1 MTALEHLVHQLE
13 EKASF
18 LKDGISLGRAASFE
32 EYKGTCG
39 KIQGLLEA
47 RDLIKDLMQNMET
60 SDD

>member
-1 MTALEHLVHQLE
+1 MTVLEHLVQELE
-13 EKASF
+13 QKALF
-18 LKDGISLGRAASFE
+18 LKDGISLGRANSFE

-47 RDLIKDLMQNMET
+47 RDLIKDLMQNMEN

>member
-1 MTALEHLVHQLE
+1 MTALEHLVQQLE
-13 EKASF
+13 EKTLF

-47 RDLIKDLMQNMET
+47 RDLIKDLIHKMET
-60 SDD
+60 SDE

>member
-13 EKASF
+13 EKALF

-32 EYKGTCG
+32 DYKGTCG

>member
-13 EKASF
+13 EKALF
-18 LKDGISLGRAASFE
+18 LKDGISQGRAASFE

>member
-13 EKASF
+13 EKAKF
-18 LKDGISLGRAASFE
+18 LKDGVSLGRATSFE
-32 EYKGTCG
+32 DYKGTCG